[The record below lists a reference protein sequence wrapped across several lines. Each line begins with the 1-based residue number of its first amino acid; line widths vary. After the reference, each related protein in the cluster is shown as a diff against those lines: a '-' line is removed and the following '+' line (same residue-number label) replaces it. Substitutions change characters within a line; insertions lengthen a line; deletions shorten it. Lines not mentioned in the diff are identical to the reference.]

1 MTTLSKIK
9 LKPGLHRESTQYEEE
24 GKWFDGN
31 HVRFRSGK
39 PENMRGYETKVS
51 TAFDGSARDLLTYRS
66 INNTKRAVFG
76 TSDKLY
82 AHNGDTITDITPIV
96 TIVTLANPFNTS
108 VGSAVVTCSDG
119 SHNQSAGNYVLIGT
133 TVSATIGGNLFLN
146 SNVYKITSVINTNV
160 FTINASSAAAA
171 TSTTTGGS
179 VTFSYLLPTGSSIAV
194 GGIGYGA
201 AAFNAAEPTS
211 VGISK
216 ISTTGGNTLVTVSC
230 AAAHGGVAND
240 SIFFQPSSNA
250 VTPVTVGGNLIL
262 TKSSVGGVAIGGP
275 DFTIVSVASTQIIFN
290 VETAASAT
298 ENATSNLNITAR
310 IYPQEAGGAAAT
322 LRSWN
327 EAASASVTD
336 IVFDITQWSLDN
348 WGDDVVANRN
358 GGNIFYFNSD
368 ASTVPERA
376 TSVTSSP
383 IYVNSIVVS
392 PNDRHLIALGANSYA
407 TATPVS
413 GTFDPMLVRW
423 SDQDDRTNWVP
434 SLTTTSGEVVLTDGT
449 KIMGGLRS
457 RSAIH
462 IWTDT
467 AMWTMQFVGPPFT
480 FRFTP
485 AGTNCGMIAPHAA
498 VDYNGISYWMGY
510 DNFYKYD
517 GQVRVL
523 DCTVRRFIFDR
534 LATKYK
540 AKVYTGVNSEFKE
553 IIWLYASDESGV
565 TECDSYVIFSPEN
578 NYWTYGTG
586 VFTTFADKEVF
597 GNTITTGVSI
607 NASGDSTGNNKLF
620 NNEPAD
626 YYTENNR
633 TIISFIESAD
643 FDIDDGNQ
651 VLFMNRLIPDFDLK
665 RGSNA
670 DGEIIAE
677 IITKKYPESSEEI
690 TKKFTLNTNTDKV
703 NFRARGRQAKIR
715 VSCESNNTNWQW
727 GSVRLGFQGDGER

>member
-9 LKPGLHRESTQYEEE
+9 LKQGLHRESTQYEEE
-24 GKWFDGN
+24 GKWYDGN
-31 HVRFRSGK
+31 HIRFRSGK

-51 TAFDGSARDLLTYRS
+51 TAFDGSARDLLTYQS
-66 INNTKRAVFG
+66 ANNKKRAVFG
-76 TSDKLY
+76 TPDKLY
-82 AHNGDTITDITPIV
+82 AHDGDLITDITPIV
-96 TIVTLANPFNTS
+96 TAVTLANVFGTS
-108 VGSAVVTCSDG
+108 SGSTRVCCSDT
-119 SHNQSAGNYVLIGT
+119 SHNQKVGNYVYFT
-133 TVSATIGGNLFLN
+133 STATFNAVSLST
-146 SNVYKITSVINTNV
+146 NVYPIVSVDSTNV
-160 FTINASSAAAA
+160 FTI
-171 TSTTTGGS
+171 S
-179 VTFSYLLPTGSSIAV
+179 VTDAANATGSDVGSATFNYLLPTGNSIAT
-194 GGIGYGA
+194 GGTGYGA
-201 AAFNAAEPTS
+201 AAFQA
-211 VGISK
+211 
-216 ISTTGGNTLVTVSC
+216 TVC
-230 AAAHGGVAND
+230 ASQTRA
-240 SIFFQPSSNA
+240 
-250 VTPVTVGGNLIL
+250 
-262 TKSSVGGVAIGGP
+262 
-275 DFTIVSVASTQIIFN
+275 
-290 VETAASAT
+290 
-298 ENATSNLNITAR
+298 
-310 IYPQEAGGAAAT
+310 
-322 LRSWN
+322 WN
-327 EAASASVTD
+327 EAASADASD
-336 IVFDITQWSLDN
+336 IVFDISQWSLDN

-392 PNDRHLIALGANSYA
+392 PNDRHLICLGANSYA
-407 TATPVS
+407 ASTPVS

-449 KIMGGLRS
+449 KIIGGLRS

-462 IWTDT
+462 IWTDN

-534 LATKYK
+534 LNTKYK

-633 TIISFIESAD
+633 TITSFVESAD
-643 FDIDDGNQ
+643 FDIEDGNQ
-651 VLFMNRLIPDFDLK
+651 ILFMNKLIPDFDLNTGK
-665 RGSNA
+665 LRVK
-670 DGEIIAE
+670 

-690 TKKFTLNTNTDKV
+690 TKEFDITQQTDKI

-715 VSCESNNTNWQW
+715 VSCSSQGSSWQW
-727 GSVRLGFQGDGER
+727 GSVRLGFQGDGQR

>member
-9 LKPGLHRESTQYEEE
+9 LKSGLHRESTQYEEE

-51 TAFDGSARDLLTYRS
+51 TAFDGSARDLITYRS

-76 TSDKLY
+76 TPDKLY
-82 AHNGDTITDITPIV
+82 AHNGDTVTDITPIV

-119 SHNQSAGNYVLIGT
+119 SHDQSAGNYVLIGT

-146 SNVYKITSVINTNV
+146 SNVYEIVSVINTNV

-171 TSTTTGGS
+171 TSTQTGGS
-179 VTFSYLLPTGSSIAV
+179 VTFSYLLPTGNSIAV

-201 AAFNAAEPTS
+201 AIYQATVCAS
-211 VGISK
+211 
-216 ISTTGGNTLVTVSC
+216 NTR
-230 AAAHGGVAND
+230 AWN
-240 SIFFQPSSNA
+240 Q
-250 VTPVTVGGNLIL
+250 
-262 TKSSVGGVAIGGP
+262 
-275 DFTIVSVASTQIIFN
+275 
-290 VETAASAT
+290 AASAD
-298 ENATSNLNITAR
+298 ATN
-310 IYPQEAGGAAAT
+310 
-322 LRSWN
+322 
-327 EAASASVTD
+327 
-336 IVFDITQWSLDN
+336 IVFDISQWSLDN

-368 ASTVPERA
+368 ASTVPIRA
-376 TSVTSSP
+376 TSITTSP
-383 IYVNSIVVS
+383 ISVNSIVVS

-407 TATPVS
+407 AATTVS
-413 GTFDPMLVRW
+413 GPFDPMLVRW
-423 SDQDDRTNWVP
+423 SDQDNRTNWVP

-553 IIWLYASDESGV
+553 IIWLYASDDSGV

-633 TIISFIESAD
+633 TITSFVESAD
-643 FDIDDGNQ
+643 FDVDDGNQ
-651 VLFMNRLIPDFDLK
+651 ILFMNRLIPDFDLNTGK
-665 RGSNA
+665 LRVK
-670 DGEIIAE
+670 
-677 IITKKYPESSEEI
+677 IITKKYPESGEEI
-690 TKKFTLNTNTDKV
+690 TKEFDVTQQTDKI

-715 VSCESNNTNWQW
+715 VSCSSQGASWQW

>member
-1 MTTLSKIK
+1 MTTLSKII
-9 LKPGLHRESTQYEEE
+9 LKPGLHRESTQYEEK

-51 TAFDGSARDLLTYRS
+51 TAFDGSARDLITYQS
-66 INNTKRAVFG
+66 ANNKKRAVFG
-76 TSDKLY
+76 TPDKLY

-146 SNVYKITSVINTNV
+146 SNVYEITSVINTNV

-171 TSTTTGGS
+171 TSTQTGGS
-179 VTFSYLLPTGSSIAV
+179 VTFSYLLPTGNSIAV
-194 GGIGYGA
+194 GGLGYGA
-201 AAFNAAEPTS
+201 AAFQA
-211 VGISK
+211 
-216 ISTTGGNTLVTVSC
+216 TVC
-230 AAAHGGVAND
+230 ASQTRAWN
-240 SIFFQPSSNA
+240 Q
-250 VTPVTVGGNLIL
+250 
-262 TKSSVGGVAIGGP
+262 
-275 DFTIVSVASTQIIFN
+275 
-290 VETAASAT
+290 AASAD
-298 ENATSNLNITAR
+298 A
-310 IYPQEAGGAAAT
+310 
-322 LRSWN
+322 
-327 EAASASVTD
+327 TD
-336 IVFDITQWSLDN
+336 IVFDISQWSLDN
-348 WGDDVVANRN
+348 WGDDVIANRN
-358 GGNIFYFNSD
+358 GGNIFYFDSD
-368 ASTVPERA
+368 ASTIPIRA
-376 TSVTSSP
+376 TSITTSP
-383 IYVNSIVVS
+383 ISVNSIVVS

-633 TIISFIESAD
+633 TITSFVESAD
-643 FDIDDGNQ
+643 FDVDDGNQ
-651 VLFMNRLIPDFDLK
+651 ILFMNRLIPDFDLNTGK
-665 RGSNA
+665 LRVK
-670 DGEIIAE
+670 

-690 TKKFTLNTNTDKV
+690 TKEFDVTQQTDKI

-715 VSCESNNTNWQW
+715 VSCSSQGASWQW
-727 GSVRLGFQGDGER
+727 GSVRLGYQGDGER

>member
-51 TAFDGSARDLLTYRS
+51 TAFEGSARDLLTYQS
-66 INNTKRAVFG
+66 ANNKKRAVFG
-76 TSDKLY
+76 TPDKLY
-82 AHNGDTITDITPIV
+82 AHNGDLITDITPIV
-96 TIVTLANPFNTS
+96 TAVTLANVFGTS
-108 VGSAVVTCSDG
+108 SGSTRVCCSDT
-119 SHNQSAGNYVLIGT
+119 SHNQKVGNYVYFT
-133 TVSATIGGNLFLN
+133 STATFNAVSLST
-146 SNVYKITSVINTNV
+146 NVYPIVSVDSTNV
-160 FTINASSAAAA
+160 FTI
-171 TSTTTGGS
+171 S
-179 VTFSYLLPTGSSIAV
+179 VTDAANATASDVGSATFNYLLPTGTSIAT
-194 GGIGYGA
+194 GGLGYGA
-201 AAFNAAEPTS
+201 AAFQA
-211 VGISK
+211 
-216 ISTTGGNTLVTVSC
+216 TVC
-230 AAAHGGVAND
+230 ASQTRA
-240 SIFFQPSSNA
+240 
-250 VTPVTVGGNLIL
+250 
-262 TKSSVGGVAIGGP
+262 
-275 DFTIVSVASTQIIFN
+275 
-290 VETAASAT
+290 
-298 ENATSNLNITAR
+298 
-310 IYPQEAGGAAAT
+310 
-322 LRSWN
+322 WN
-327 EAASASVTD
+327 EAASADASD

-358 GGNIFYFNSD
+358 GGNIYYFDSD
-368 ASTVPERA
+368 ASTIPIRA
-376 TSVTSSP
+376 TSITTSP
-383 IYVNSIVVS
+383 ISVNSIVVS

-407 TATPVS
+407 AATTVS
-413 GTFDPMLVRW
+413 GPFDPMLVRW
-423 SDQDDRTNWVP
+423 SDQDNRTNWVP
-434 SLTTTSGEVVLTDGT
+434 SVSSTSGEVVLTDGT
-449 KIMGGLRS
+449 KIIGGLRS
-457 RSAIH
+457 RSGIH
-462 IWTDT
+462 IWTDNS
-467 AMWTMQFVGPPFT
+467 MWTMQYVGPPFT

-485 AGTNCGMIAPHAA
+485 AGTNCGLIAPHAA

-510 DNFYKYD
+510 DNFYRFD
-517 GQVRVL
+517 GQLKVL

-534 LATKYK
+534 LAPKYK

-633 TIISFIESAD
+633 TITSFVESAD
-643 FDIDDGNQ
+643 FDVDDGNQ
-651 VLFMNRLIPDFDLK
+651 ILFMNRLIPDFDLNTGK
-665 RGSNA
+665 LRVK
-670 DGEIIAE
+670 

-690 TKKFTLNTNTDKV
+690 TKEFDVTQQTDKI

-715 VSCESNNTNWQW
+715 VSCSSQGSSWQW
-727 GSVRLGFQGDGER
+727 GSVRLGFQGDGQR

>member
-1 MTTLSKIK
+1 MTTLSKII
-9 LKPGLHRESTQYEEE
+9 LKPGLHRESTQYEEK
-24 GKWFDGN
+24 GKWYDGN

-51 TAFDGSARDLLTYRS
+51 TAFNGSARDLITYKS
-66 INNTKRAVFG
+66 DNNKKRAVFG
-76 TSDKLY
+76 TPDKLY

-96 TIVTLANPFNTS
+96 TAVTLANVFGTASGSTRVCCSDAGHGRAIGDYVYFTSTATFNAVSLSTNVYPVVTIVNS
-108 VGSAVVTCSDG
+108 NAFTISVTNNADATASDVGSA
-119 SHNQSAGNYVLIGT
+119 
-133 TVSATIGGNLFLN
+133 
-146 SNVYKITSVINTNV
+146 
-160 FTINASSAAAA
+160 
-171 TSTTTGGS
+171 
-179 VTFSYLLPTGSSIAV
+179 TFNYLLPTGNSIAV
-194 GGIGYGA
+194 GGVGYGA
-201 AAFNAAEPTS
+201 AIYQATVCAS
-211 VGISK
+211 
-216 ISTTGGNTLVTVSC
+216 NTR
-230 AAAHGGVAND
+230 AWN
-240 SIFFQPSSNA
+240 Q
-250 VTPVTVGGNLIL
+250 
-262 TKSSVGGVAIGGP
+262 
-275 DFTIVSVASTQIIFN
+275 
-290 VETAASAT
+290 AASAD
-298 ENATSNLNITAR
+298 A
-310 IYPQEAGGAAAT
+310 
-322 LRSWN
+322 
-327 EAASASVTD
+327 TD
-336 IVFDITQWSLDN
+336 IVFDISQWSLDN
-348 WGDDVVANRN
+348 WGDDVIANRN
-358 GGNIFYFNSD
+358 GGNIFYFDSD
-368 ASTVPERA
+368 ASTVPIRA
-376 TSVTSSP
+376 TSITTSP
-383 IYVNSIVVS
+383 ISVNSIVVS

-407 TATPVS
+407 AATTVS
-413 GTFDPMLVRW
+413 GPFDPMLVRW

-498 VDYNGISYWMGY
+498 VDYNGISYWMGN

-523 DCTVRRFIFDR
+523 DCTVRKFIFDR

-540 AKVYTGVNSEFKE
+540 AKVYAGVNSEFKE
-553 IIWLYASDESGV
+553 IIWLYASDDSGV

-633 TIISFIESAD
+633 TITSFVESAD
-643 FDIDDGNQ
+643 FDVDDGNQ
-651 VLFMNRLIPDFDLK
+651 ILFMNRLIPDFDLNTGK
-665 RGSNA
+665 LRVK
-670 DGEIIAE
+670 

-690 TKKFTLNTNTDKV
+690 TKEFDITQQTDKI

-715 VSCESNNTNWQW
+715 VSCSSQGASWQW

>member
-51 TAFDGSARDLLTYRS
+51 TAFDGSARDLITYRS
-66 INNTKRAVFG
+66 DNNKKRAVFG
-76 TSDKLY
+76 TPDKLY

-146 SNVYKITSVINTNV
+146 SNVYEITSVINTNV

-171 TSTTTGGS
+171 TSTQTGGS
-179 VTFSYLLPTGSSIAV
+179 VTFSYLLPTGNSIAV
-194 GGIGYGA
+194 GGLGYGA
-201 AAFNAAEPTS
+201 AAFQA
-211 VGISK
+211 
-216 ISTTGGNTLVTVSC
+216 TVC
-230 AAAHGGVAND
+230 ASDTRAWN
-240 SIFFQPSSNA
+240 Q
-250 VTPVTVGGNLIL
+250 
-262 TKSSVGGVAIGGP
+262 
-275 DFTIVSVASTQIIFN
+275 
-290 VETAASAT
+290 AASAD
-298 ENATSNLNITAR
+298 A
-310 IYPQEAGGAAAT
+310 
-322 LRSWN
+322 
-327 EAASASVTD
+327 TD
-336 IVFDITQWSLDN
+336 IVFDISQWSLDN
-348 WGDDVVANRN
+348 WGDDVIANRN
-358 GGNIFYFNSD
+358 GGNIFYFDSD
-368 ASTVPERA
+368 ASTIPIRA
-376 TSVTSSP
+376 TSITTSP
-383 IYVNSIVVS
+383 ISVNSIVVS

-407 TATPVS
+407 AATTVS
-413 GTFDPMLVRW
+413 GPFDPMLVRW
-423 SDQDDRTNWVP
+423 SDQDNRTNWVP

-485 AGTNCGMIAPHAA
+485 AGTNCGLIAQHAA

-633 TIISFIESAD
+633 TITSFVESAD
-643 FDIDDGNQ
+643 FDVDDGNQ
-651 VLFMNRLIPDFDLK
+651 ILFMNRLIPDFDLNTGK
-665 RGSNA
+665 LRVK
-670 DGEIIAE
+670 

-690 TKKFTLNTNTDKV
+690 TKEFDVTQQTDKI

-715 VSCESNNTNWQW
+715 VSCSSQGASWQW